1 MTRVAHERRQRRRCW
16 WWARS
21 EVFIDD
27 AASFNYATLT
37 LMEVFHQNSW
47 SLYITIWPIL
57 MQNFQTL
64 FVFELKYSPG
74 ETHSMLKADC
84 PKLFSTVLFNFLVC
98 NKIINIFVRV
108 KMNRIAPQNVF
119 FRGNSCQHQQQEE
132 QLLQTS
138 SATPANH

>member
-1 MTRVAHERRQRRRCW
+1 MRGGRGGGGGGGRGVRFSSMMQHHSITVASTMQR
-16 WWARS
+16 S
-21 EVFIDD
+21 TG
-27 AASFNYATLT
+27 SLPPK
-37 LMEVFHQNSW
+37 NSW

-84 PKLFSTVLFNFLVC
+84 PKLFFDGLVQFFSF

>member
-1 MTRVAHERRQRRRCW
+1 MTRVAHERRQRRRWW

-37 LMEVFHQNSW
+37 LEVFHQIL

-57 MQNFQTL
+57 MQNFQIL

-84 PKLFSTVLFNFLVC
+84 PKLFFDGLVQFFSF
-98 NKIINIFVRV
+98 NKIINIFVMMGE
-108 KMNRIAPQNVF
+108 K
-119 FRGNSCQHQQQEE
+119 
-132 QLLQTS
+132 
-138 SATPANH
+138 